1 MAGRQRLPHPRRAC
15 GRCQPHPHLG
25 DGEQLAARH
34 VIVAAGGWLPGLC
47 ARLPICD
54 RAQSALNRVTVRQ
67 EQVYHFPIAAGMS
80 ADWPT
85 FIHKGAAMQAYG
97 LPGGRDGAYTD
108 ATGTT
113 RLGIKLAEFNGGQVI
128 GDAEEQTGRLDEAGQ
143 ARMIDFV
150 SDRIPGLVAEPYAEA
165 TCLFTST
172 PDQDFIIDTAED
184 ITIVS
189 ACSGHGAKL
198 APATGEAVA
207 AALVEGTALPER
219 FAFVRD

>member
-1 MAGRQRLPHPRRAC
+1 M
-15 GRCQPHPHLG
+15 
-25 DGEQLAARH
+25 
-34 VIVAAGGWLPGLC
+34 
-47 ARLPICD
+47 
-54 RAQSALNRVTVRQ
+54 
-67 EQVYHFPIAAGMS
+67 
-80 ADWPT
+80 
-85 FIHKGAAMQAYG
+85 
-97 LPGGRDGAYTD
+97 
-108 ATGTT
+108 
-113 RLGIKLAEFNGGQVI
+113 I

-165 TCLFTST
+165 TCLFTSA

-207 AALVEGTALPER
+207 AALAERTALPER